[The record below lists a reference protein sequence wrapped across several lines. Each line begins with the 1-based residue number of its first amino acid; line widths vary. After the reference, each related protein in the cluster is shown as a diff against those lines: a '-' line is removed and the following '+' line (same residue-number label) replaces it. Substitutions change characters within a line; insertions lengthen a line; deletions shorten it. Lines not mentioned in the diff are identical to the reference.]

1 MHYVKCA
8 NTLLASLLAQALH
21 VSKPTYITRALLT
34 FCCLQLFE
42 PCQPVPG
49 LQLTDVQLHLQPEG
63 SLAGVASGTLA
74 STAVSALA
82 TVNPTEATGAPGT
95 LQAAGQDLAMV
106 MTAETVAAGNLA
118 DVITVITGR
127 DPPTALLQSLRQQQ
141 QQPQQQR
148 MQFSS
153 VTLTYQSPKTRR
165 RRSGLGP
172 NQDDAP
178 DGGFHMVAVPDI
190 EAAPS
195 LKQMLD
201 AIGLNRESLTLR
213 MSSASG
219 SAFGVRATEP
229 YVLKLPEPFTASGPT
244 VLNLEYGK
252 KSAGQL
258 LPADTLMTT
267 SLSGS
272 STTGLQLPGVEQ
284 HVLVDLS
291 SVVVTTP
298 TAIVGV
304 SGEDSKGS
312 APVTGE
318 LEGRVV
324 SHIALDGA
332 NFLHFEA
339 MDVSVK
345 AGFQPLV
352 LQDMKVSGP
361 LTAFG
366 VTGTAEFSS
375 SSSSGGVVQQE
386 GGAAAVELSTYLP
399 SVDLP
404 LMARSLGVNMS
415 LGVINADMKS
425 VRGQISPVWARKGSS
440 SGAGARSESGPT
452 SMAVAAELQMLG
464 MSSYVNFDLAAQQ
477 ATPISASFVAG
488 QINKVS

>member
-1 MHYVKCA
+1 
-8 NTLLASLLAQALH
+8 
-21 VSKPTYITRALLT
+21 
-34 FCCLQLFE
+34 
-42 PCQPVPG
+42 
-49 LQLTDVQLHLQPEG
+49 
-63 SLAGVASGTLA
+63 
-74 STAVSALA
+74 
-82 TVNPTEATGAPGT
+82 
-95 LQAAGQDLAMV
+95 MV

-118 DVITVITGR
+118 DVITIITR
-127 DPPTALLQSLRQQQ
+127 KDPPTALLQSLRQQE

-148 MQFSS
+148 MQFYS
-153 VTLTYQSPKTRR
+153 VTLTYQSPKSRR
-165 RRSGLGP
+165 RRSGLAP
-172 NQDDAP
+172 HQDDAP

-195 LKQMLD
+195 LKQMID

-213 MSSASG
+213 MSGATG
-219 SAFGVRATEP
+219 SAFAVGAAEP
-229 YVLKLPEPFTASGPT
+229 YVLKLPAPFTASGPT

-272 STTGLQLPGVEQ
+272 STTGLQLPGVQQ

-304 SGEDSKGS
+304 AGEDSKGS

-324 SHIALDGA
+324 SYLALEGA
-332 NFLHFEA
+332 SFFHFKA
-339 MDVSVK
+339 MDVKVK
-345 AGFQPLV
+345 AGFQPLT
-352 LQDMKVSGP
+352 LHDMKVSGP

-366 VTGTAEFSS
+366 VTGTAEF

-404 LMARSLGVNMS
+404 LMARSMGVNMS
-415 LGVINADMKS
+415 LGVLNADLKS
-425 VRGQISPVWARKGSS
+425 LRAQISPDWARKGP
-440 SGAGARSESGPT
+440 GDRSESGPA
-452 SMAVAAELQMLG
+452 SLAVAAELQMLG
-464 MSSYVNFDLAAQQ
+464 MSSYVNFDLTTQQ
-477 ATPISASFVAG
+477 AASISASFVAG